1 MDREIGDRP
10 GIGVGLDGVWKLGDR
25 PGIGV
30 VTDGELGLGD
40 RPGIGVD
47 GVFVPDPGLG
57 LAWVMDGAICD
68 GNDGIR
74 PSFAGFLG
82 FEAVEDFLHRPVG
95 GGVADAVKDL
105 AAADRRGRH
114 H

>member
-1 MDREIGDRP
+1 MGWIVVLGDRP
-10 GIGVGLDGVWKLGDR
+10 GIGVG
-25 PGIGV
+25 
-30 VTDGELGLGD
+30 TDGELGLGD
-40 RPGIGVD
+40 RPGID
-47 GVFVPDPGLG
+47 VFVPDPGLG
-57 LAWVMDGAICD
+57 LAWVMNGAVCD

-74 PSFAGFLG
+74 RSFARFLG
-82 FEAVEDFLHRPVG
+82 FEAVEDFLHRSVG